1 MNNKFITPF
10 EKRVITF
17 VQQSMKALRDRGY
30 DPDQS
35 LKIITQGEPPPTFP
49 RLTWALA
56 EAMLF
61 VEINRLYARNSSS
74 EVINFIEA
82 TEIVDDDAS
91 DDDLPF

>member
-1 MNNKFITPF
+1 MLSQSMTPF

-61 VEINRLYARNSSS
+61 VEIVRLHARNSDSS
-74 EVINFIEA
+74 IISFLEA
-82 TEIVDDDAS
+82 TQVEDDVSS
-91 DDDLPF
+91 DDDIPF